1 MATKDIPMLKDLPQ
15 GLRVKLHQE
24 PGTQL
29 LDNWE
34 DGHFKSNSQMPI
46 SQSLNKRNSYTKR
59 FPKVV
64 TISNL
69 KLSESLRI
77 YMPTLISARWM
88 SEEFLELDEPLMLKY
103 LGLEQWPKLHS
114 FLPLYGG
121 WPFWGEGSHDHTRWH
136 NPPGTF
142 SRLQ

>member
-1 MATKDIPMLKDLPQ
+1 
-15 GLRVKLHQE
+15 
-24 PGTQL
+24 
-29 LDNWE
+29 
-34 DGHFKSNSQMPI
+34 MPI
-46 SQSLNKRNSYTKR
+46 SESLNKRNSYTKR

-103 LGLEQWPKLHS
+103 LGLEQ
-114 FLPLYGG
+114 
-121 WPFWGEGSHDHTRWH
+121 
-136 NPPGTF
+136 
-142 SRLQ
+142 

>member
-1 MATKDIPMLKDLPQ
+1 MLKDLPQ

-29 LDNWE
+29 LDN
-34 DGHFKSNSQMPI
+34 SNSQTPN
-46 SQSLNKRNSYTKR
+46 SQSLNQGNSYTKG

-69 KLSESLRI
+69 TFYENLRI

-88 SEEFLELDEPLMLKY
+88 SEDFLELDEPLMLKY
-103 LGLEQWPKLHS
+103 LGLEQ
-114 FLPLYGG
+114 
-121 WPFWGEGSHDHTRWH
+121 
-136 NPPGTF
+136 
-142 SRLQ
+142 